1 MKLTIRLG
9 GWLLGL
15 LLLGACHKDDGK
27 TADNVTS
34 NGIVQK
40 AYNNF
45 SLYFYY
51 TSLTSSGYSDSLN
64 GPGPFTVIAPSNAAF
79 QAAGFSSGVDIVH
92 ASDSIRT
99 MMPYLIL
106 RQRLA
111 IDSTPM
117 AFNQELTA
125 SDGKK
130 MYLTHWANARD
141 TAVVVNGSRI
151 STLSE
156 PASNGLIN
164 VSDGLLYPSVFSD
177 VQAAVSGDANLTL
190 FNAAL
195 VTSGMDAELRQGGP
209 YTLFAPTN
217 SAFSAI
223 GVSSTKA
230 IFQMD
235 PETLKALV
243 RAHVVSGRKFIY
255 DYILQ
260 ADVTTNTYAET
271 MEDGS
276 TVTMNLIPDN
286 TLVGRFT
293 GVTLTAAGGATVK
306 ITRSNVLA
314 DNGVVHTI
322 DNLLNTTF

>member
-51 TSLTSSGYSDSLN
+51 TSLTSSGYADTLN

-99 MMPYLIL
+99 MMPYLVL

-117 AFNQELTA
+117 AFNQVLTA

-130 MYLTHWANARD
+130 MYLTHWGNARD

-151 STLSE
+151 STLSQ

-164 VSDGLLYPSVFSD
+164 VSDGVLYPSVFSD
-177 VQAAVSGDANLTL
+177 VQAAVSGDQNLTL

-195 VTSGMDAELRQGGP
+195 VTSGIDAELRQGGP
-209 YTLFAPTN
+209 YTLFAP
-217 SAFSAI
+217 A
-223 GVSSTKA
+223 
-230 IFQMD
+230 
-235 PETLKALV
+235 
-243 RAHVVSGRKFIY
+243 
-255 DYILQ
+255 
-260 ADVTTNTYAET
+260 
-271 MEDGS
+271 
-276 TVTMNLIPDN
+276 
-286 TLVGRFT
+286 
-293 GVTLTAAGGATVK
+293 
-306 ITRSNVLA
+306 
-314 DNGVVHTI
+314 
-322 DNLLNTTF
+322 